1 MSAISPSRKSS
12 LAFWQSL
19 GQKSLGYWLIFP
31 ALLVILG
38 LNLYPTIQGILTSF
52 TNQSLID
59 PGHSLYIGLDNYFK
73 LLKEPVFQVA
83 LAHSLELTF
92 FAVVLQV
99 LLGLVMAHLLIQ
111 KVPGIHFFRSV
122 AMITWVL
129 PIIAS
134 VVMFRFMTLPNY
146 GLVNILLRDVGLGHL
161 ARNWFG
167 DEKFAFPLVLIMHL
181 WRNVPFY
188 SIAFMAAMQAIP
200 ADLYEAAR
208 IDGAGDWRQFWFV
221 TLPNLRYIILVMV
234 VLHVTFT
241 FNNFDF
247 VFLSTGGG
255 SGQCHGSVA
264 DLHLQAGLE
273 RICAWLCQCRWRDHA
288 GDPGFPG
295 AGLQQVHQRLV
306 RKMRRPFP
314 DPPASSSIADFPSSI
329 CFCFYRSSGL
339 FSRASAAVIRFNRDG
354 YFPAW
359 SELTFRNYIETFQ
372 ISNFVTYVVN
382 SCVIAFSVMV
392 LTVFLGSLG
401 AYSLSRFA
409 MKGKKYFS

>member
-1 MSAISPSRKSS
+1 MKSVVHS
-12 LAFWQSL
+12 NSGIALWRNLRQRGF
-19 GQKSLGYWLIFP
+19 GYALILP

-59 PGHSLYIGLDNYFK
+59 PGHSTFVGFENYIK

-83 LAHSLELTF
+83 LVHSLGLTF
-92 FAVVLQV
+92 FAVLLQV

-111 KVPGIHFFRSV
+111 PVPGIHFFRSV

-146 GLVNILLRDVGLGHL
+146 GLVNILFKNIGFGQL

-167 DEKFAFPLVLIMHL
+167 DEKYAFLLILIMHL

-188 SIAFMAAMQAIP
+188 AVAFMAAMQAIP

-208 IDGAGDWRQFWFV
+208 IDGAGDWRQFWNI

-247 VFLSTGGG
+247 VYLSTGGG
-255 SGQCHGSVA
+255 PVNA
-264 DLHLQAGLE
+264 TEVLPTYIYKQAWNGYAL
-273 RICAWLCQCRWRDHA
+273 
-288 GDPGFPG
+288 G
-295 AGLQQVHQRLV
+295 
-306 RKMRRPFP
+306 
-314 DPPASSSIADFPSSI
+314 
-329 CFCFYRSSGL
+329 Y
-339 FSRASAAVIRFNRDG
+339 ASAGGVIMLVILVVLVLLCNKFIRG
-354 YFPAW
+354 L
-359 SELTFRNYIETFQ
+359 SEQ
-372 ISNFVTYVVN
+372 
-382 SCVIAFSVMV
+382 
-392 LTVFLGSLG
+392 
-401 AYSLSRFA
+401 
-409 MKGKKYFS
+409 

>member
-1 MSAISPSRKSS
+1 MSAATPSGKGS
-12 LAFWQSL
+12 LTFWQSL
-19 GQKSLGYWLIFP
+19 GRQSFPYWLIVP

-38 LNLYPTIQGILTSF
+38 LNLYPTIQGVLTSF

-59 PGHSLYIGLDNYFK
+59 PGHSVYVGLGNYFK
-73 LLKEPVFQVA
+73 LLQDPIFQVS

-92 FAVVLQV
+92 FAVALQV
-99 LLGLVMAHLLIQ
+99 LLGLTMAHLLIQ
-111 KVPGIHFFRSV
+111 KIPGIHFFRSV
-122 AMITWVL
+122 AMINWVL

-146 GLVNILLRDVGLGHL
+146 GLINILLKDAGLGQL

-167 DEKFAFPLVLIMHL
+167 DQQYAFPLVLLMHL

-188 SIAFMAAMQAIP
+188 AIAFMAAMQAIP

-255 SGQCHGSVA
+255 PVNA
-264 DLHLQAGLE
+264 TEVLPTYIYKQAWNGYAL
-273 RICAWLCQCRWRDHA
+273 
-288 GDPGFPG
+288 G
-295 AGLQQVHQRLV
+295 
-306 RKMRRPFP
+306 
-314 DPPASSSIADFPSSI
+314 
-329 CFCFYRSSGL
+329 Y
-339 FSRASAAVIRFNRDG
+339 ASAGGVIMLVILVVLVLVCNRFIKG
-354 YFPAW
+354 L
-359 SELTFRNYIETFQ
+359 SEQ
-372 ISNFVTYVVN
+372 
-382 SCVIAFSVMV
+382 
-392 LTVFLGSLG
+392 
-401 AYSLSRFA
+401 
-409 MKGKKYFS
+409 